1 MSGTTDPR
9 EGTTSARTP
18 RGRNSIDTRLI
29 DGKDYARRLTEEVRQ
44 EVAALK
50 ERAGVTPGL
59 AVVLVGNNPA
69 SEVYV
74 RSKIAHTEG
83 VGMRSVA
90 HVLPGSTTEDELLA
104 LLATLNADPSVH
116 GILVQLPLPRGID
129 AARITGAIAPE
140 KDVDGLGEVNVG
152 RTTLGLPGGL
162 VPCTPLG
169 CLLLLRAELGSL
181 AGLHAVVVGKSNL
194 VGRPMAQLLL
204 QEDCTVTVCHV
215 ATPDVGAF
223 ASQADILVVA
233 TGQKGLVRRDW
244 IKPGATVIDVGITR
258 VATGDG
264 KTRLMGDV
272 VFEEAMG
279 RAGRLTPVPG
289 GVGPMTIACL
299 LRNTLTTARRQIEGA
314 DAAA

>member
-1 MSGTTDPR
+1 MDASRIETH
-9 EGTTSARTP
+9 
-18 RGRNSIDTRLI
+18 LI
-29 DGKDYARRLTEEVRQ
+29 DGRAYAARLTAEIREG
-44 EVAALK
+44 VARLA
-50 ERAGVTPGL
+50 ERTGIVPGL

-90 HVLPGSTTEDELLA
+90 HVLPGSTNEQELLA
-104 LLATLNADPSVH
+104 LIDRLNQDPLVH

-129 AARITGAIAPE
+129 ANAVTGAVHPA
-140 KDVDGLGEVNVG
+140 KDVDGLSPVNVG
-152 RTTLGLPGGL
+152 RTTLGLPGL

-169 CLLLLRAELGSL
+169 CLLLLRAELGTL
-181 AGLHAVVVGKSNL
+181 KGLHAVVVGKSNL

-204 QEDCTVTVCHV
+204 QEECTVTVCHV
-215 ATPDVGAF
+215 ATPDVGAL
-223 ASQADILVVA
+223 ACQADILVVA
-233 TGQKGLVRRDW
+233 TGHKGLVRRDW

-258 VATGDG
+258 VTTREG
-264 KTRLMGDV
+264 KSRLMGDV
-272 VFEEAMG
+272 VHEEAVG

-299 LRNTLTTARRQIEGA
+299 LRNTLTAAERS
-314 DAAA
+314 AAA